1 MRIGCP
7 EDGCGR
13 GWEYEG
19 WLMIDQYESF
29 SALIKDVFD
38 FLINNQTIAVSL
50 IGLLILYFGFYS
62 IRYQPIKTEKLHLYI
77 SGFQFLSTYFI
88 LQIIFIYL
96 FLKYLT
102 AYNLIYGITLLFLV
116 TLLFYIFSIFRFSI
130 ITLISKLFA
139 TIIFFLYIPSIV
151 SNYISQI
158 ENTNLIIFLLI
169 SYHATMVIRSN
180 GAKEFINQN
189 SYNYKDFYSKK
200 MNLLS
205 YPIFLYPLRITQSF
219 LYNVLF
225 GKDKKE
231 TLEKSEMASA
241 EEKHASS
248 IVQDME
254 EGVSKILKYMYS
266 PEQLKFAAMQI
277 QTSIAETETWFNS
290 FLILISL
297 YVVLTYTKISLLVGL
312 ILFIQLFFALTS
324 IAIEHSI
331 YSNGF
336 LLAKVFP
343 KNGEPFICRLMELDG
358 KLIKVLLRGESEN
371 KKFNPVEYYP
381 LNEISKIRYISL
393 GEMLNEF

>member
-1 MRIGCP
+1 MDEAG
-7 EDGCGR
+7 GYG
-13 GWEYEG
+13 G
-19 WLMIDQYESF
+19 WLMIYQNESF
-29 SALIKDVFD
+29 PALIKDVFD
-38 FLINNQTIAVSL
+38 FLFSNQTIAVSL

-88 LQIIFIYL
+88 LQIVFMYL

-102 AYNLIYGITLLFLV
+102 AYNLIYGITLIFLV

-130 ITLISKLFA
+130 ITLISKLFVI
-139 TIIFFLYIPSIV
+139 IIFFLYVPSIV
-151 SNYISQI
+151 WAHISKV
-158 ENTNLIIFLLI
+158 ENINLILFLLI

-189 SYNYKDFYSKK
+189 SYNYKDFYSKTK
-200 MNLLS
+200 QMNLLS
-205 YPIFLYPLRITQSF
+205 YPVFLYPLRITQSF
-219 LYNVLF
+219 FYDVLF

-231 TLEKSEMASA
+231 SLEKSEIDST
-241 EEKHASS
+241 EKKDDLSGA
-248 IVQDME
+248 QDLE
-254 EGVSKILKYMYS
+254 KSSKILKYIYS
-266 PEQLKFAAMQI
+266 PEQLKFAGMQI
-277 QTSIAETETWFNS
+277 QTSVAETETWFNS

-297 YVVLTYTKISLLVGL
+297 YVVLTYTKISLIMGL

-331 YSNGF
+331 YTNGF
-336 LLAKVFP
+336 LLVKVFP
-343 KNGEPFICRLMELDG
+343 KNGESFICRLMEMNG
-358 KLIKVLLRGESEN
+358 KMIKVLSRGESEN